1 LTDVAERIARR
12 RLERKRK
19 NADLVSRAVWP
30 SRATGSTDTVT
41 VPLVILSVASAI
53 AIVIVGV
60 MFWWGAREDGRD
72 QKRREA
78 RGRLPPR

>member
-1 LTDVAERIARR
+1 VI
-12 RLERKRK
+12 
-19 NADLVSRAVWP
+19 
-30 SRATGSTDTVT
+30 
-41 VPLVILSVASAI
+41 VPLVILSAASAI
-53 AIVIVGV
+53 AIAIVGV